1 MHQRTLLGRS
11 GRTGVGSVEME
22 LINHWLDFMPY
33 YLAST
38 PWSLLLL
45 PLLSRWIPHHHA
57 ASADTNK
64 LWEPGIELLI
74 ALLSGCSVM
83 LLNALLF
90 SDYYYPRGGVS
101 SSDFEQYCSLTG
113 FSQFGGVSPHHY
125 DRFRVSSFLP
135 GWLAVVLGVVD
146 GLAVSNLLSAVGMGA
161 GLYLWGRVLHSRL
174 AGISA
179 ALLMCT
185 TAPLVGLSRA
195 VTFYPQWAALFVLS
209 AAFSCLAMQRRTWI
223 TLVLGSTAVGLSLL
237 IDVRGVLWSL
247 APIAV
252 LLLAALREA
261 PANTYASQNRPGE
274 FKFGRIQWLSPAW
287 MRRCCRLL
295 CVVGPLALSAQTSKR
310 YNHPTT
316 TPLQMQ
322 VRSYVQD
329 SKRLTGLQQS
339 ETLPGPGPQSNR
351 GFVWGHSSLF
361 ELPGALLALVDLAED
376 NRMLAVQKEVT
387 VNRTGRVLPWLPV
400 ILVCAAICSWM
411 LRTQPW
417 LLFAFWATAGTFFG
431 ALWKTSQVFLHMRM
445 LGLSY
450 AAIPLVMGIAY
461 AVLVL
466 TPLPKLPLPARLR
479 QLTWTRVRPVVAFG
493 VLYFA
498 VQGNI
503 PTFIA
508 PVAPWRMAT
517 HDDTAYYDILRLLRE
532 EKHAARLEERECIM
546 FLQQDAER
554 GIPPEGRILPELM
567 KVH

>member
-1 MHQRTLLGRS
+1 MLRGVRS
-11 GRTGVGSVEME
+11 SDVGDVEME
-22 LINHWLDFMPY
+22 LINHWLDFLPY

-45 PLLSRWIPHHHA
+45 PLFSRWIPHHHST
-57 ASADTNK
+57 SAEANK

-83 LLNALLF
+83 ILNALLF

-135 GWLAVVLGVVD
+135 GWLAVMLGIVD
-146 GLAVSNLLSAVGMGA
+146 GLVVSNLLSVVGMGA
-161 GLYLWGRVLHSRL
+161 GLYLWGRVFHSRL

-209 AAFSCLAMQRRTWI
+209 AALSCLAMQRRTWI
-223 TLVLGSTAVGLSLL
+223 TLVLGSCAVGLSLL
-237 IDVRGVLWSL
+237 IDVRGILWSL
-247 APIAV
+247 APLAV
-252 LLLAALREA
+252 LVVAAFREA
-261 PANTYASQNRPGE
+261 HPAVSAPVTRPSQAKG
-274 FKFGRIQWLSPAW
+274 GRIQWLSHSW
-287 MRRCCRLL
+287 IRRCFRLM
-295 CVVGPLALSAQTSKR
+295 CVVGPLALSAQASKR

-329 SKRLTGLQQS
+329 SKRLTGLHLRES
-339 ETLPGPGPQSNR
+339 PPGLGPRSNR
-351 GFVWGHSSLF
+351 GFVWGHSSLI
-361 ELPGALLALVDLAED
+361 ELPGALLALVDLAVD
-376 NRMLAVQKEVT
+376 NRILAVQREVT
-387 VNRTGRVLPWLPV
+387 VNRTGRVLPWLPIIV
-400 ILVCAAICSWM
+400 VCVAICSGM

-417 LLFAFWATAGTFFG
+417 LLFAFWATAGTFFA

-450 AAIPLVMGIAY
+450 AAIPLVMGITY

-466 TPLPKLPLPARLR
+466 TPLPKLPLPERLR
-479 QLTWTRVRPVVAFG
+479 QLTWTRVRPVVAFA

-508 PVAPWRMAT
+508 PVAPWRLAI

-532 EKHAARLEERECIM
+532 DRHADRLEERECIM

-567 KVH
+567 RVH